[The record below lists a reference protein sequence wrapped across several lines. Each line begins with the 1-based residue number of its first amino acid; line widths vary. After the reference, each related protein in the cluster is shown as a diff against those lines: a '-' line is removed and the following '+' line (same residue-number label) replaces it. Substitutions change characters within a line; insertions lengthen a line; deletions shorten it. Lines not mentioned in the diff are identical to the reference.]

1 MYRCESHGATIAAL
15 RLGLAPGGD
24 DAAQDAAVI
33 HPGAAARLWS
43 PGGKLSPGIDS
54 HSLQSC
60 IEGYTSRLLLSR
72 STDNSKALPSKA
84 GSVDRLG
91 RLSDTKHAINPQSI
105 SPGNFTP
112 VTSCAA
118 EPAVV
123 RPGLTR

>member
-15 RLGLAPGGD
+15 MSVLPTRIALSLSPLA
-24 DAAQDAAVI
+24 
-33 HPGAAARLWS
+33 WS